1 MLAFCGVARLASRR
15 PCSRAQRL
23 LHRLEGEATMTAPSE
38 AEPSRASILRR
49 ATLAAAIGNTVENY
63 DYAVYGFVAA
73 VLAKNFFP
81 HATPGA
87 ALLSTFAVFG
97 AAFVVRPLGGLLL
110 GPMAD

>member
-1 MLAFCGVARLASRR
+1 
-15 PCSRAQRL
+15 
-23 LHRLEGEATMTAPSE
+23 MTTLSE
-38 AEPSRASILRR
+38 AEPSSASTLRR

-81 HATPGA
+81 DATPGV

-97 AAFVVRPLGGLLL
+97 AAFVVTLAQGQAGFLKDGHWILLL
-110 GPMAD
+110 VGVALHMAGHTAIRFMRSED